1 MTGLGAGAAMLAALA
16 LPDSANA
23 QDGKNKLLAAYEE
36 PAHIEEVI
44 DRFRACVDEATAI
57 TTPAALPD
65 PALRADVFNA
75 MVDQCEELKQS
86 EVRILNAN
94 ASIEARTRS
103 IIDGAKREN
112 DIPS

>member
-1 MTGLGAGAAMLAALA
+1 MTGLGAGAALFAALA
-16 LPDSANA
+16 MPDGAEA
-23 QDGKNKLLAAYEE
+23 QDGKQLLAAYEE
-36 PAHIEEVI
+36 PSHIEEVI

-57 TTPAALPD
+57 TTPETLPD
-65 PALRADVFNA
+65 PKLRADVFGG
-75 MVDQCEELKQS
+75 MVDQCEELKTA

-103 IIDGAKREN
+103 IIEGAKREN